1 MTTQNYALNNC
12 QKTVVTYVRTKMFL
26 QTRFRNT
33 PAFQPVY
40 ISQSE
45 IKRLFSP
52 LKGMQIDKELKSLTY
67 LGELNVTKQQ
77 QGKKEFIICTALKP
91 GPINLSVLSPTPV
104 LKDMLMHSM
113 KQHLALISLPSSAPS
128 TEYFNFFLKH
138 KAKYLDLFFKVDDFS
153 GRVHTPVTSFKSD
166 FRKNILIEGA
176 PTCSF
181 DVCTMQ
187 PLLLSKIL
195 TDQIG
200 QNEFSE
206 WINAGKDIYEIF
218 QNTLGLD
225 TRDKGKKGFFEVLF
239 APANDNLA
247 NIFGKAGWITWINHY
262 KSEYDP
268 RNPHSKYKPHSNLAW
283 LLQTTEVKLMR
294 NIWQEISDA
303 GYPFLSVHDEI
314 IVKESDLPATES
326 IFKKVLGQ
334 EFQYFKITAKSLTE
348 LHSIEYKNGHFV
360 KCGFKSH
367 AAWEY
372 G

>member
-1 MTTQNYALNNC
+1 
-12 QKTVVTYVRTKMFL
+12 MFL

-33 PAFQPVY
+33 PAIQPVY
-40 ISQSE
+40 ISLSE
-45 IKRLFSP
+45 IERQFYP
-52 LKGMQIDKELKSLTY
+52 LKGIQIDKELKTLAD
-67 LGELNVTKQQ
+67 LGELNITKQQ
-77 QGKKEFIICTALKP
+77 QGKKEFVICTALKP
-91 GPINLSVLSPTPV
+91 GPINLSILSPKP
-104 LKDMLMHSM
+104 LLIDALMHTM
-113 KQHLALISLPSSAPS
+113 KQHLALISLPTSALS
-128 TEYFNFFLKH
+128 TEYFNMFLKH
-138 KAKYLDLFFKVDDFS
+138 KEEYLDLFFRVDDFS

-166 FRKNILIEGA
+166 YRKNILIEGT

-195 TDQIG
+195 TAHIG

-218 QNTLGLD
+218 RNTLGFD

-247 NIFGKAGWITWINHY
+247 NIFGKTEWITWINQY
-262 KSEYDP
+262 KSTYEP
-268 RNPHSKYKPHSNLAW
+268 RNPHSKQKPHSNLAW

-294 NIWQEISDA
+294 NIWQKISDA

-314 IVKESDLPATES
+314 IVKKSDLQATED
-326 IFKKVLGQ
+326 IFKKVLCQ
-334 EFQYFKITAKSLTE
+334 EFQYFKITAKGLTE
-348 LHSIEYKNGHFV
+348 LHNIEYKDGHFV
-360 KCGFKSH
+360 KCGFKGH